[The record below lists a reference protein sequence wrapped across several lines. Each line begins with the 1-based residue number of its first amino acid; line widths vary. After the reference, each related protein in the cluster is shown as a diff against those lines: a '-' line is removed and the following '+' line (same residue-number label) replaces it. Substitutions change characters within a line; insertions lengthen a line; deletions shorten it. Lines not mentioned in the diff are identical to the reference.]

1 MAKKGDLM
9 RARGSRGGTI
19 RAFGAI
25 LAIGLPLTAVSAVPN
40 PAQSAESSGLL
51 QHAMFSSAYG
61 FNSRAPFVR
70 PEPLVRQ
77 AFYPKRGSKGRRY
90 GYGGGGLQCV
100 PFARDASGIELT
112 GNAWTWWD
120 QAAGVYERGST
131 PEPGSILAF
140 RANGAMQLGHVAVV
154 SRVVNDREIEIDHA
168 NWGGYRGGVARGM
181 PVVDVSP
188 NNDWTAVR
196 VGLGN
201 SGEFGSI
208 YPTNGFIY
216 GRPDRGTTVI
226 ARTPA
231 TPRPELSPAPHDLR
245 PAAEQADGEEVA
257 EAPAPRHHRRGRQH
271 AR

>member
-1 MAKKGDLM
+1 MTKKGDLM
-9 RARGSRGGTI
+9 RARGSRGGTL
-19 RAFGAI
+19 RALGTI
-25 LAIGLPLTAVSAVPN
+25 LAIGLPLTGVSAAPN
-40 PAQSAESSGLL
+40 LDRSAESSGLL
-51 QHAMFSSAYG
+51 QHAMFSSAYS
-61 FNSRAPFVR
+61 FRSPAPLF
-70 PEPLVRQ
+70 RQ

-90 GYGGGGLQCV
+90 GYGGGLQCV

-154 SRVVNDREIEIDHA
+154 SRVLNDREIEIDHA
-168 NWGGYRGGVARGM
+168 NWSGGGVARGM

-196 VGLGN
+196 VGLAN
-201 SGEFGSI
+201 SADFGSI

-216 GRPDRGTTVI
+216 GRPDRGTTVV
-226 ARTPA
+226 ARTTG
-231 TPRPELSPAPHDLR
+231 TPRPELSPAPRDLR
-245 PAAEQADGEEVA
+245 PAAEQADGVAEEVA
-257 EAPAPRHHRRGRQH
+257 EAPPPRRHRRWRH
-271 AR
+271 YAR